1 MKITKNNLKRIIK
14 EELGRV
20 LNEAGFNSEIKN
32 GNFSV
37 RAFTRTNPDDPGDVH
52 YIIRFR
58 SDMSEKPVAYLVDES
73 TYKKIKTHP
82 SFPRFHPQ
90 IMKDVLEPFEIAT
103 PLPWYRKVGR

>member
-1 MKITKNNLKRIIK
+1 MKLNKEQLKRIIK

-20 LNEAGFNSEIKN
+20 LEEANDTLT
-32 GNFSV
+32 V
-37 RAFTRTNPDDPGDVH
+37 RAFTRTNPDDPQEVH
-52 YIIRFR
+52 HLIRFR

-82 SFPRFHPQ
+82 SFPNFHPQ

-103 PLPWYRKVGR
+103 PLPWYRSSGR

>member
-1 MKITKNNLKRIIK
+1 MKITKEILKRIIN

-20 LNEAGFNSEIKN
+20 LEGENETLT
-32 GNFSV
+32 V